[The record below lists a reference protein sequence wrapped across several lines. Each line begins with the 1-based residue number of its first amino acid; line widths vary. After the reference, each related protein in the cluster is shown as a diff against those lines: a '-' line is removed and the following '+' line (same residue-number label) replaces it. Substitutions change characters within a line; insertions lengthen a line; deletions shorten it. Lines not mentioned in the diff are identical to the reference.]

1 MKNNYKDI
9 SVAEGLIHS
18 LEDAIKYEKGKKVK
32 GVKTN
37 SISIAP
43 LPDYKGN
50 KIKQIRN
57 KLGLTQSIFAY
68 AIGVSIKT
76 VEAWEAGRNHPNGP
90 AQRILFLLENDK
102 SFLKKYK
109 IIGKN

>member
-1 MKNNYKDI
+1 MKKNYKNL
-9 SVAEGLIHS
+9 SVAESLIHS
-18 LEDAIKYEKGKKVK
+18 LEEAVKYEKGKKVN

-37 SISIAP
+37 SITIAP
-43 LPDYKGN
+43 LPDYKAN
-50 KIKQIRN
+50 KIKEIRN

-76 VEAWEAGRNHPNGP
+76 VEAWESGRNHPNGP

-102 SFLKKYK
+102 SFLRKYK